1 MQDGQ
6 QLPSPVKFDLP
17 VSAGQL
23 PPVEVGCLPDSV
35 NTQIPISTH
44 LLYTLLNSELF
55 FFSFLLQ
62 KSYLVNDE
70 VKGLVVTFLEQ

>member
-1 MQDGQ
+1 M
-6 QLPSPVKFDLP
+6 KFDLP

-23 PPVEVGCLPDSV
+23 PPVEVGCLPDTV
-35 NTQIPISTH
+35 NTKIPISAH
-44 LLYTLLNSELF
+44 LLCTLLNSELF
-55 FFSFLLQ
+55 FSLLQ